1 MSKTIEFTFCEL
13 PETPHD
19 FDIKKFKEKDP
30 EQIKLYDRSK
40 APRRKKLLKFE
51 DIEKED
57 GPNYA
62 REVPDNCVFIDFDNV
77 IEAAEMYD
85 IITRSGLRCL
95 ILETVKGY
103 HFLFRKPDF
112 YEKEMTRAVNWFGY
126 TFDCKGTIPSKTNPV
141 QIMRVC
147 GMDREERMSWDL
159 SKPIVD
165 SAINIETLDILP
177 YWLWGKLKD
186 SELHKGGKTG
196 DRSKDDAVTHTLT
209 DNPFTQLMK
218 MEEGSRHNHIVE
230 RCSYFAL
237 SNGFEMD
244 EFKNLIQAIHDQYL
258 VKIGSAMSDSD
269 LFGDLPKRWEDYK
282 NKLLLS
288 EGWDYDEKERRW
300 KKVKEKKTGKISYQ
314 KACEFL
320 YNKYDFY
327 VMGCN
332 YDIGEGG
339 QLCYITS
346 DLRISFDLNVMWKEL
361 RETFFE
367 KDFDTHFYEE
377 VKKQLIQRCNG
388 DKKYFRRSSKYYVCK
403 NGIASCISDD
413 IYDFDYLK
421 KKNLPPTDL
430 IYDWNVHDRKWVKE
444 HKDDLGAN
452 ITKFIKGLSRNSSGK
467 HQPEVEQWLYVL
479 TGASIAPVNSLGKI
493 VILSGGGQNGKS
505 LYLGIIKMLLG
516 ATFYNESNI
525 FGSSPTQKNWGEN
538 LDKGICCIVD
548 ELPQNYNKEA
558 FSYIKGGVSRTASVE
573 INPKYDNKKSLEVL
587 PQIIC
592 ATNHK
597 FELFDKSVGMR
608 RRVVI
613 LPCCYK
619 VSEEEKDKL
628 LLYRIVMNLDN
639 SKESTKQII
648 EYRINEETVN
658 SGIVIEESGIRIREK
673 CVLDSLN
680 DGSLCWFANKC
691 RYMYIDYTSGK
702 LTLSNS
708 EEMESLFDQTFG
720 DDHKGECE
728 NFINWYLTNKCG
740 ATDNKALANCFFYE
754 LSSQYKGSYCKEK
767 RIEPMEETLFKNNC
781 GSVIKSKYTVKR
793 IKNDKGN
800 VYNYIY
806 FDKPAKHSKK

>member
-1 MSKTIEFTFCEL
+1 MSKTVEFVFCEL
-13 PETPHD
+13 PETPRE

-30 EQIKLYDRSK
+30 EQIELYDRSK
-40 APRRKKLLKFE
+40 APRRKRLLKFE
-51 DIEKED
+51 DIEKD
-57 GPNYA
+57 YGPNYA
-62 REVPDNCVFIDFDNV
+62 REVPDDCVFIDFDKV
-77 IEAAEMYD
+77 DEAAEMYD
-85 IITRSGLRCL
+85 IIVRSKIRCL

-112 YEKEMTRAVNWFGY
+112 YKKELTKATNWFGY
-126 TFDCKGTIPSKTNPV
+126 KFDCKGQMPGKKNPV

-159 SKPIVD
+159 SKPIV
-165 SAINIETLDILP
+165 APALNIETLDVLP

-186 SELHKGGKTG
+186 NELHKGGKTG
-196 DRSKDDAVTHTLT
+196 DRSKDDAVEYTLT

-230 RCSYFAL
+230 RCSYFGL
-237 SNGFEMD
+237 SNGFELD
-244 EFKNLIQAIHDQYL
+244 EFMSLIQAIHDQYL
-258 VKIGSAMSDSD
+258 VKIGTAMSDSD

-282 NKLLLS
+282 DRLLIS
-288 EGWDYDEKERRW
+288 EGWDYDEKERKW
-300 KKVKEKKTGKISYQ
+300 EKVKEKKTGKISYQ

-367 KDFDTHFYEE
+367 KDFDTRFYEE

-430 IYDWNVHDRKWVKE
+430 IYDWNVHDRTWVKE
-444 HKDDLGAN
+444 HEEDLGKN
-452 ITKFIKGLSRNSSGK
+452 ITKFIRELSRDSSGVP
-467 HQPEVEQWLYVL
+467 QLEVEQWLYVI
-479 TGASIAPVNSLGKI
+479 TGASITPANSLGKI
-493 VILSGGGQNGKS
+493 VVLSGGGQNGKS
-505 LYLGIIKMLLG
+505 IYLGINKMLLSSN
-516 ATFYNESNI
+516 FYNESNI
-525 FGSSPTQKNWGEN
+525 FGSSPTTKYWGDG
-538 LDKGICCIVD
+538 LDKGISCIID

-573 INPKYDNKKSLEVL
+573 INPKYGKKKLIEIL

-597 FELFDKSVGMR
+597 FELFDKSFGMR
-608 RRVVI
+608 RRVAI

-619 VSEEEKDKL
+619 VSNEEKDKL
-628 LLYRIVMNLDN
+628 LLYKIVMNLEKN
-639 SKESTKQII
+639 KESDEKVIK
-648 EYRINEETVN
+648 YRMNEGTEN
-658 SGIVIEESGIRIREK
+658 AGIVIEESGIHIREQ
-673 CVLDSLN
+673 CVIESLEN
-680 DGSLCWFANKC
+680 GSLCWFVNKC
-691 RYMYIDYTSGK
+691 RYMYIDYILGK
-702 LTLSNS
+702 LPLSNS
-708 EEMESLFDQTFG
+708 EEMENLFDETFG
-720 DDHKGECE
+720 DDRRGQIKQ
-728 NFINWYLTNKCG
+728 FINCHIVNKCG
-740 ATDNKALANCFFYE
+740 TDKTRDLSLANCYIKE
-754 LSSQYKGSYCKEK
+754 LFDEHKQNCKIEK
-767 RIEPMEETLFKNNC
+767 IEAMEEKSFSTIC
-781 GSVIKSKYTVKR
+781 GKVLKELGYTTKR
-793 IKNDKGN
+793 KKKGTF
-800 VYNYIY
+800 VF
-806 FDKPAKHSKK
+806 FDKKVAPSKKK

>member
-1 MSKTIEFTFCEL
+1 MSKTVEFVFCEL
-13 PETPHD
+13 PETPRE

-30 EQIKLYDRSK
+30 EQIELYDRSK
-40 APRRKKLLKFE
+40 APRRKRLLKFE
-51 DIEKED
+51 DIEKDD

-62 REVPDNCVFIDFDNV
+62 REVPDDCVFIDFDKV
-77 IEAAEMYD
+77 DEAAEMYD
-85 IITRSGLRCL
+85 IIVRSKLRCL

-112 YEKEMTRAVNWFGY
+112 YKKELTKATNWFGY
-126 TFDCKGTIPSKTNPV
+126 KFDCKGQMPGKKNPV

-147 GMDREERMSWDL
+147 GMDREERMSWEL
-159 SKPIVD
+159 SKPIV
-165 SAINIETLDILP
+165 APALNIETLDVLP

-196 DRSKDDAVTHTLT
+196 DRSKEDAVTHTLN
-209 DNPFTQLMK
+209 DNPFTQLIK
-218 MEEGSRHNHIVE
+218 MAEGSRHNHIVE

-244 EFKNLIQAIHDQYL
+244 EFKDLIQAIHDQYL
-258 VKIGSAMSDSD
+258 VKIGTAMSDSD

-282 NKLLLS
+282 DRLLIS
-288 EGWDYDEKERRW
+288 EGWEYDEKERKWENVR
-300 KKVKEKKTGKISYQ
+300 EKKMGIISYQ
-314 KACEFL
+314 KACDFL

-346 DLRISFDLNVMWKEL
+346 DLRISFDLNAMWKEL

-367 KDFDTHFYEE
+367 KDFDTRFYEE

-430 IYDWNVHDRKWVKE
+430 IYDWNVHDRTWVKE
-444 HKDDLGAN
+444 HEEDLGKN
-452 ITKFIKGLSRNSSGK
+452 ITNFIRELSRDSAGVP
-467 HQPEVEQWLYVL
+467 QLEVEQWLYVI
-479 TGASIAPVNSLGKI
+479 TGASITPANSLGKI
-493 VILSGGGQNGKS
+493 VVLSGGGQNGKS
-505 LYLGIIKMLLG
+505 IYLGINKMLLSSN
-516 ATFYNESNI
+516 FYNESNI
-525 FGSSPTQKNWGEN
+525 FGSSPTTKYWGDG
-538 LDKGICCIVD
+538 LDKGISCIID

-573 INPKYDNKKSLEVL
+573 INPKYGKKKLIEIL

-597 FELFDKSVGMR
+597 FELFDKSFGMR
-608 RRVVI
+608 RRVAI

-619 VSEEEKDKL
+619 VSNEEKDKL
-628 LLYRIVMNLDN
+628 LLYKIVMNLEN
-639 SKESTKQII
+639 NKESDEKVTK
-648 EYRINEETVN
+648 YRMNEETEN
-658 SGIVIEESGIRIREK
+658 AGIVIEESGIHIREQ
-673 CVLDSLN
+673 CVIESLEN
-680 DGSLCWFANKC
+680 GSLCWFVNKC
-691 RYMYIDYTSGK
+691 RYMYIDYILGK
-702 LTLSNS
+702 LPLSNS
-708 EEMESLFDQTFG
+708 EEMENLFDETFG
-720 DDHKGECE
+720 DDRRGQIKQL
-728 NFINWYLTNKCG
+728 INCHIVNKCG
-740 ATDNKALANCFFYE
+740 TDRTRDLSLANCYIKE
-754 LSSQYKGSYCKEK
+754 LFDEHKQNCKNRSNGRK
-767 RIEPMEETLFKNNC
+767 IIFNNLW
-781 GSVIKSKYTVKR
+781 
-793 IKNDKGN
+793 
-800 VYNYIY
+800 
-806 FDKPAKHSKK
+806 

>member
-1 MSKTIEFTFCEL
+1 MSKTVEFVFCEL
-13 PETPHD
+13 PETPRE
-19 FDIKKFKEKDP
+19 FNIEKFKEHDP
-30 EQIKLYDRSK
+30 EQIELYDRSK
-40 APRRKKLLKFE
+40 APRRKRLLKFE
-51 DIEKED
+51 DIEKDD

-62 REVPDNCVFIDFDNV
+62 REVPDDCVFIDFDKV
-77 IEAAEMYD
+77 DEAAEMYD
-85 IITRSGLRCL
+85 IIVRSKLRCL

-112 YEKEMTRAVNWFGY
+112 YKKELTKATNWFGY
-126 TFDCKGTIPSKTNPV
+126 KFDCKGQMPGKKNPV

-159 SKPIVD
+159 SKPIV
-165 SAINIETLDILP
+165 APALNIETLDVLP

-186 SELHKGGKTG
+186 NELHKGGKTG
-196 DRSKDDAVTHTLT
+196 DRSKDDAVEYTLT

-230 RCSYFAL
+230 RCSYFGL
-237 SNGFEMD
+237 SNGFELD
-244 EFKNLIQAIHDQYL
+244 EFKSLIQAIHDQYL
-258 VKIGSAMSDSD
+258 VKIGTAMSDSD

-282 NKLLLS
+282 DRLLIS
-288 EGWDYDEKERRW
+288 EGWDYDEKERKW
-300 KKVKEKKTGKISYQ
+300 EKVKEKKTGKISYQ

-367 KDFDTHFYEE
+367 KDFDTRFYEE

-430 IYDWNVHDRKWVKE
+430 IYDWNVHDRTWVKE
-444 HKDDLGAN
+444 HEEDLGKN
-452 ITKFIKGLSRNSSGK
+452 ITKFIRELSRDSSGVP
-467 HQPEVEQWLYVL
+467 QLEVEQWLYVI
-479 TGASIAPVNSLGKI
+479 TGASITPANSLGKI
-493 VILSGGGQNGKS
+493 VVLSGGGQNGKS
-505 LYLGIIKMLLG
+505 IYLGINKMLLSSN
-516 ATFYNESNI
+516 FYNESNI
-525 FGSSPTQKNWGEN
+525 FGSSPTTKYWGDG
-538 LDKGICCIVD
+538 LDKGISCIID

-573 INPKYDNKKSLEVL
+573 INPKYGKKKLIEIL

-597 FELFDKSVGMR
+597 FELFDKSFGMR
-608 RRVVI
+608 RRVAI

-619 VSEEEKDKL
+619 VSNEEKDKL
-628 LLYRIVMNLDN
+628 LLYKIVMNLEKN
-639 SKESTKQII
+639 KESDEKVTK
-648 EYRINEETVN
+648 YRMNEETEN
-658 SGIVIEESGIRIREK
+658 AGIVIEESGIHIREQ
-673 CVLDSLN
+673 CVIESLEN
-680 DGSLCWFANKC
+680 GSLCWFVNKC
-691 RYMYIDYTSGK
+691 RYMYIDYILGK
-702 LTLSNS
+702 LPLSNS
-708 EEMESLFDQTFG
+708 EEMENLFDETFG
-720 DDHKGECE
+720 DDRRGQIKQL
-728 NFINWYLTNKCG
+728 INCHIVNKCG
-740 ATDNKALANCFFYE
+740 TDKTRDLSLANCYIKE
-754 LSSQYKGSYCKEK
+754 LFDEHKQNCKIEKIEAIEEKSFSTICGKALKELGYTTKRKKKG
-767 RIEPMEETLFKNNC
+767 TF
-781 GSVIKSKYTVKR
+781 
-793 IKNDKGN
+793 
-800 VYNYIY
+800 IY
-806 FDKPAKHSKK
+806 FDKKK

>member
-1 MSKTIEFTFCEL
+1 MSKTVEFVFCEL
-13 PETPHD
+13 PETPRE

-30 EQIKLYDRSK
+30 EQIELYDRSK
-40 APRRKKLLKFE
+40 APRRKRLLKFE
-51 DIEKED
+51 DIEKD
-57 GPNYA
+57 NGPNYA
-62 REVPDNCVFIDFDNV
+62 REVPDDCVFIDFDKV
-77 IEAAEMYD
+77 DEAAEMYD
-85 IITRSGLRCL
+85 IIVRSKLRCL

-112 YEKEMTRAVNWFGY
+112 YKKELTKATNWFGY
-126 TFDCKGTIPSKTNPV
+126 KFDCKGQMPGKKNPV

-147 GMDREERMSWDL
+147 GMDREERMSWEL
-159 SKPIVD
+159 SKPIV
-165 SAINIETLDILP
+165 APALNIETLDVLP

-196 DRSKDDAVTHTLT
+196 DRSKEDAVTHTLK
-209 DNPFTQLMK
+209 DNPFTQLIK

-237 SNGFEMD
+237 SNGFELD
-244 EFKNLIQAIHDQYL
+244 EFKDLIQAIHDQYL
-258 VKIGSAMSDSD
+258 VKIGTAMSDSD

-282 NKLLLS
+282 DRLLIS
-288 EGWDYDEKERRW
+288 EGWEYDEKERKW
-300 KKVKEKKTGKISYQ
+300 EKVREKKMGKISYQ

-346 DLRISFDLNVMWKEL
+346 DLRISFDLNAMWKEL

-367 KDFDTHFYEE
+367 KDFDTRFYEE

-430 IYDWNVHDRKWVKE
+430 IYDWNVHDRTWVKE
-444 HKDDLGAN
+444 HEEDLGKN
-452 ITKFIKGLSRNSSGK
+452 ITNFIRELSRDSAGVP
-467 HQPEVEQWLYVL
+467 QLEVEQWLYVI
-479 TGASIAPVNSLGKI
+479 TGASITPANSLGKI
-493 VILSGGGQNGKS
+493 VVLSGGGQNGKS
-505 LYLGIIKMLLG
+505 IYLGINKMLLSSN
-516 ATFYNESNI
+516 FYNESNI
-525 FGSSPTQKNWGEN
+525 FGSSPTTKYWGDG
-538 LDKGICCIVD
+538 LDKGISCIID

-573 INPKYDNKKSLEVL
+573 INPKYGKKKLIEIL

-597 FELFDKSVGMR
+597 FELFDKSFGMR
-608 RRVVI
+608 RRVAI

-619 VSEEEKDKL
+619 VSNEEKDKL
-628 LLYRIVMNLDN
+628 LLYKIVMNLKN
-639 SKESTKQII
+639 NKESDEKVTK
-648 EYRINEETVN
+648 YRMNEETEN
-658 SGIVIEESGIRIREK
+658 AGIVIEESGIHIREQ
-673 CVLDSLN
+673 CVIESLEN
-680 DGSLCWFANKC
+680 GSLCWFVNKC
-691 RYMYIDYTSGK
+691 RYMYIDYILGK
-702 LTLSNS
+702 LPLSNS
-708 EEMESLFDQTFG
+708 EEMENLFDETFG
-720 DDHKGECE
+720 DDRRGQIKQL
-728 NFINWYLTNKCG
+728 INCHIVNKCG
-740 ATDNKALANCFFYE
+740 TDKTRDLSLANCYIKE
-754 LSSQYKGSYCKEK
+754 LFDEHKQNCKIEK
-767 RIEPMEETLFKNNC
+767 IEAMEEKSFSTIC
-781 GSVIKSKYTVKR
+781 GKALKELGYTTKR
-793 IKNDKGN
+793 KKKGTF
-800 VYNYIY
+800 VY
-806 FDKPAKHSKK
+806 FDKKK

>member
-1 MSKTIEFTFCEL
+1 MSKILEFTFCEL
-13 PETPHD
+13 PETPRE
-19 FDIKKFKEKDP
+19 FNIEKFKEHDP
-30 EQIKLYDRSK
+30 EQIELYDRSK
-40 APRRKKLLKFE
+40 APRRKRLLKFE
-51 DIEKED
+51 DIEKDD

-62 REVPDNCVFIDFDNV
+62 REVPDDCVFIDFDKV
-77 IEAAEMYD
+77 DEAAEMYD
-85 IITRSGLRCL
+85 IIVRSKLRCL

-112 YEKEMTRAVNWFGY
+112 YKKELTKATNWFGY
-126 TFDCKGTIPSKTNPV
+126 KFDCKGQMPGKKNPV

-159 SKPIVD
+159 SKPIV
-165 SAINIETLDILP
+165 APALNIETLDVLP

-186 SELHKGGKTG
+186 NELHKGGKTG
-196 DRSKDDAVTHTLT
+196 DRSKDDAVEYTLT

-230 RCSYFAL
+230 RCSYFGL
-237 SNGFEMD
+237 SNGFELD
-244 EFKNLIQAIHDQYL
+244 EFKSLIQAIHDQYL
-258 VKIGSAMSDSD
+258 VKIGTSMSDSD

-282 NKLLLS
+282 DRLLIS
-288 EGWDYDEKERRW
+288 EGWDYDEKERKW
-300 KKVKEKKTGKISYQ
+300 EKVKEKKTGKISYQ

-367 KDFDTHFYEE
+367 KDFDTRFYEE

-430 IYDWNVHDRKWVKE
+430 IYDWNVHDRTWVKE
-444 HKDDLGAN
+444 HEEDLGKN
-452 ITKFIKGLSRNSSGK
+452 ITKFIRELSRDSAGVP
-467 HQPEVEQWLYVL
+467 QLEVEQWLYVI
-479 TGASIAPVNSLGKI
+479 TGASITPANSLGKI
-493 VILSGGGQNGKS
+493 VVLSGGGQNGKS
-505 LYLGIIKMLLG
+505 IYLGINKMLLSSN
-516 ATFYNESNI
+516 FYNESNI
-525 FGSSPTQKNWGEN
+525 FGSSPTTKYWGDG
-538 LDKGICCIVD
+538 LDKGISCIID

-573 INPKYDNKKSLEVL
+573 INPKYGKKKLIEIL

-597 FELFDKSVGMR
+597 FELFDKSFGMR
-608 RRVVI
+608 RRVAI

-619 VSEEEKDKL
+619 VSNEEKDKL
-628 LLYRIVMNLDN
+628 LLYKIVMNLEN
-639 SKESTKQII
+639 NKESDEKVTK
-648 EYRINEETVN
+648 YRMNEETEN
-658 SGIVIEESGIRIREK
+658 AGIVIEESGIHIREQ
-673 CVLDSLN
+673 CVIESLEN
-680 DGSLCWFANKC
+680 GSLCWFVNKC
-691 RYMYIDYTSGK
+691 RYMYIDYILGK
-702 LTLSNS
+702 LPLRNS
-708 EEMESLFDQTFG
+708 EEMENLFDETFG
-720 DDHKGECE
+720 DDRRGQIKQLIICH
-728 NFINWYLTNKCG
+728 IVNKCG
-740 ATDNKALANCFFYE
+740 TDKTRDLSLANCYIKE
-754 LSSQYKGSYCKEK
+754 LFDEHKQNCKIEK
-767 RIEPMEETLFKNNC
+767 IEAMEEKSFSTIC
-781 GSVIKSKYTVKR
+781 GKALKELGYTTKR
-793 IKNDKGN
+793 KKKGTF
-800 VYNYIY
+800 VY
-806 FDKPAKHSKK
+806 FDKKK

>member
-1 MSKTIEFTFCEL
+1 MSKTVEFVFCEL
-13 PETPHD
+13 PETPRE
-19 FDIKKFKEKDP
+19 FDIKKFKEKDH
-30 EQIKLYDRSK
+30 EQIELYDRSK
-40 APRRKKLLKFE
+40 APRRKRLLKFE
-51 DIEKED
+51 DIEKD
-57 GPNYA
+57 YGPNYA
-62 REVPDNCVFIDFDNV
+62 REVPDDCVFIDFDKV
-77 IEAAEMYD
+77 DEAAEMYD
-85 IITRSGLRCL
+85 IIVRSKIRCL

-112 YEKEMTRAVNWFGY
+112 YKKELTKATNWFGY
-126 TFDCKGTIPSKTNPV
+126 KFDCKGQMPGKKNPV

-159 SKPIVD
+159 SEPIV
-165 SAINIETLDILP
+165 APALNIETLDVLP

-186 SELHKGGKTG
+186 NELHKGGKTG

-258 VKIGSAMSDSD
+258 VKIGIAMSDSD

-282 NKLLLS
+282 DRLLIS

-367 KDFDTHFYEE
+367 KDFDTRFYEE

-430 IYDWNVHDRKWVKE
+430 IYAWNVHDRTWVKE
-444 HKDDLGAN
+444 HEEDLGKN
-452 ITKFIKGLSRNSSGK
+452 ITKFIRELSRDSAGVP
-467 HQPEVEQWLYVL
+467 QLEVEQWLYVI
-479 TGASIAPVNSLGKI
+479 TGASITPANSLGKI
-493 VILSGGGQNGKS
+493 VVLSGGGQNGKS
-505 LYLGIIKMLLG
+505 IYLGINKMLLSSN
-516 ATFYNESNI
+516 FYNESNI
-525 FGSSPTQKNWGEN
+525 FGSSPTTKYWGDG
-538 LDKGICCIVD
+538 LDKGISCIID

-573 INPKYDNKKSLEVL
+573 INPKYGKKKLIEIL

-597 FELFDKSVGMR
+597 FELFDKSFGMR
-608 RRVVI
+608 RRVAI

-619 VSEEEKDKL
+619 VSNEEKDKL
-628 LLYRIVMNLDN
+628 LLYKIVMNLEKN
-639 SKESTKQII
+639 KESDEKVTK
-648 EYRINEETVN
+648 YRMNEETEN
-658 SGIVIEESGIRIREK
+658 AGIVIEESGIHIREQ
-673 CVLDSLN
+673 CVIESLEN
-680 DGSLCWFANKC
+680 GSLCWFVNKC
-691 RYMYIDYTSGK
+691 RYMYIDYILGK
-702 LTLSNS
+702 LPLSNS
-708 EEMESLFDQTFG
+708 EEMENLFDETFG
-720 DDHKGECE
+720 DDRRGQIKQ
-728 NFINWYLTNKCG
+728 FINCHIVNKCG
-740 ATDNKALANCFFYE
+740 TDKTRDLSLANCYIKE
-754 LSSQYKGSYCKEK
+754 LFDEHKQNCKIEK
-767 RIEPMEETLFKNNC
+767 IEAMEEKSFSTIC
-781 GSVIKSKYTVKR
+781 GKVLKELGYTTKR
-793 IKNDKGN
+793 KKKGTF
-800 VYNYIY
+800 VF
-806 FDKPAKHSKK
+806 FDKKVAPSKKK